1 VGGEYVTRC
10 NSKAVVNYS
19 DISQE
24 LWDEFNNAP
33 TLLQYKIGKR
43 SYRPTAI
50 YVDSI
55 GLGAGVADRLREL
68 DLPCVDVNVSESPSM
83 KDRYTRLRAELWYA
97 VRGWLEQRSVCLP
110 RDLPMWKSS

>member
-1 VGGEYVTRC
+1 MDQLIKTIGTKQLESNLFLTLKTDALYVHTRKALHYARLGRNQVGGEYVTRC

-43 SYRPTAI
+43 S
-50 YVDSI
+50 
-55 GLGAGVADRLREL
+55 
-68 DLPCVDVNVSESPSM
+68 
-83 KDRYTRLRAELWYA
+83 
-97 VRGWLEQRSVCLP
+97 
-110 RDLPMWKSS
+110 